1 MSEIRATTISD
12 LAGTGPA
19 TLTGQSAAKAW
30 VYYNASTGTPT
41 INDSENVSS
50 LTDTATGRVIIVFS
64 TAMATVNY
72 SVVGTSQN
80 SSSDFVGMVGRS
92 STAVTDFDVSTTRA
106 NGDLVDANRSSF
118 VAHGDLA

>member
-1 MSEIRATTISD
+1 MSEIRAATVSN
-12 LAGTGPA
+12 LAGTGPV
-19 TLTGQSAAKAW
+19 TLTGQYAAKAW

-50 LTDTATGRVIIVFS
+50 LTDVTTGRVNVVFS
-64 TAMATVNY
+64 TAMATANY

-80 SSSDFVGMVGRS
+80 SSSDVVGMVGRS
-92 STAVTDFDVSTTRA
+92 TSSSSEFEVNTAQA
-106 NGDLVDANRSSF
+106 NGSLVDANRSSF